1 MSIFA
6 QLGVRDGKH
15 RIKEEVL
22 YNLGACYVLVEK
34 KISDFLAPYNLSPVK
49 MNALLMIR
57 HVGKKDGLP
66 QVEIG
71 KRMIV
76 SAGNITRLIDRMEQ
90 EKLVER
96 FSKPGDRRVK
106 LIRITKKAADLLD
119 KIWPLYKA
127 SVEKIVSIM
136 PNLDIVTA
144 GVVLNG
150 FREKL
155 TEHVGVDHVN
165 A

>member
-6 QLGVRDGKH
+6 QLGVRDGKG

-22 YNLGACYVLVEK
+22 YNLAACYVLVER
-34 KISDFLAPYNLSPVK
+34 KISHFLAPYDLSPVK
-49 MNALLMIR
+49 MNALLMIK
-57 HVGKKDGLP
+57 HVGKKEGLP

-76 SAGNITRLIDRMEQ
+76 SAGNITRLIDRLEN
-90 EKLVER
+90 EKLVEH

-106 LIRITKKAADLLD
+106 LIRITKKASDLLD
-119 KIWPLYKA
+119 KVWPIYKA
-127 SVEKIVSIM
+127 EVEKIVSIM
-136 PNLDIVTA
+136 PNLDIVTT
-144 GVVLNG
+144 GVVLSG

-155 TEHVGVDHVN
+155 SEEVHHAN